1 MLDYGL
7 NYKKKKTYKLK
18 MWDVRSETCSELNN
32 TMC

>member
-18 MWDVRSETCSELNN
+18 MWMYINTCSELNK
-32 TMC
+32 TMF